1 MRNRQVVLASRPVG
15 QVAETD
21 FRLVEAEAP
30 APKPGQV
37 ATRVHWL
44 SLDPYMRGRMDD
56 AKSYAAPQPLGEV
69 MVGGTVGEVIASAF
83 PGLAPGD
90 LVVGMGGWQEIS
102 VADGAT
108 LRKIDASAVPAS
120 AYLGC
125 VGMPGVT
132 AWYGLHRIGK
142 PKPGE
147 TVLVSAA
154 AGAVGSVVGQ
164 LAKLAGCRAVGV
176 AGGPVKCDHVVR
188 ELGLDACVDHRSP
201 TFRDDLAAAAPAGI
215 DVVFENVGGKVLEA
229 ALSLANPSGRV
240 ALCGLIAG
248 YGGEDIALRNVRA
261 ILTRR
266 LLVQGFIVSDHMDA
280 WPEAL
285 RELGRH
291 VAAGRI
297 RYRETV
303 AHGLE
308 SAPRAFIGMLRGE
321 NLGKQ
326 LVKLA

>member
-1 MRNRQVVLASRPVG
+1 MRNRQVVLVSRPKGRV
-15 QVAETD
+15 EESN
-21 FRLVEAEAP
+21 FRLVEAEVP
-30 APKPGQV
+30 ALGPGQV
-37 ATRVHWL
+37 AARVHYL

-69 MVGGTVGEVIASAF
+69 MIGGTVGEVIASRNPAF
-83 PGLAPGD
+83 AVGD
-90 LVVGMGGWQEIS
+90 RVVGMGGWQEVA
-102 VADGAT
+102 VADGST
-108 LRKIDASAVPAS
+108 LRKIDTSAVPAS

-132 AWYGLHRIGK
+132 AFHGLTRIGR

-164 LAKLAGCRAVGV
+164 LAKILGCRAIGI
-176 AGGPVKCDHVVR
+176 AGGAAKCEHVVR
-188 ELGLDACVDHRSP
+188 ELGFDACVDHRSP
-201 TFRDDLAAAAPAGI
+201 TFREDLAAATKGGI
-215 DVVFENVGGKVLEA
+215 DVVFENVGGKVLDA
-229 ALSLANPSGRV
+229 ALSRANAFGRV

-248 YGGEDIALRNVRA
+248 YDGEDIALANVRA

-266 LLVQGFIVSDHMDA
+266 LLVQGFIVSDHMDV

-285 RELGRH
+285 AELARH
-291 VAAGRI
+291 VAAKRI
-297 RYRETV
+297 RYHETV
-303 AHGLE
+303 AEGLE

-326 LVKLA
+326 LVKLV